1 MGLKVTKLD
10 KDFVKGET
18 EYERYAFAY
27 WRNVSDMLRKNDEV
41 NDVVNDEI
49 DNIECIVKISAGK
62 KHVYRKLRSSNKFD
76 EDKIGLG
83 YRTTLELGVKQDN
96 NEEVDIKKSCWFLYL
111 WCHVDSTIKC
121 PFRLAVV
128 ALILALPSFFETIM
142 NLINLLK

>member
-1 MGLKVTKLD
+1 MELRVTKLD
-10 KDFVKGET
+10 NDFVKGET
-18 EYERYAFAY
+18 EYERYAFTN
-27 WRNVSDMLRKNDEV
+27 WKNISEILKDDPNDEEGDL
-41 NDVVNDEI
+41 N
-49 DNIECIVKISAGK
+49 NIECIVKISAGK